1 MTTSRYSEIP
11 CLSGIGQFEI
21 HFSWGMSVT
30 VAFISFAHLGT
41 AVAGRTT
48 FQTRESNS
56 ASPPGTDLRNMVLC
70 CNCKKASSH
79 IQVVACGIAPPS
91 LHTES
96 GKILLSHVLFP
107 YTQYAYFAELTLD
120 YTTFGF
126 PRPGS
131 GCYKSQFFFNLTSRI
146 SL

>member
-21 HFSWGMSVT
+21 HFSWGMSAT

-96 GKILLSHVLFP
+96 GKILLSHVFSVYAICLFRRTDLRL
-107 YTQYAYFAELTLD
+107 YNFWLSETWEWMLQV
-120 YTTFGF
+120 
-126 PRPGS
+126 S
-131 GCYKSQFFFNLTSRI
+131 IFF
-146 SL
+146 